1 MRPRGRRLR
10 AACITG
16 GVLLATLLPLQ
27 VHAATTVPDFAAVRA
42 HHRSTEARLVDRAG
56 RILSEVRVGR
66 DGRRLEW
73 VALDELAPAMKEVLL
88 EAEDRR
94 FYEHGGI
101 DWRAFAAAAIQNLW
115 YEHPRGASTLTMQL
129 VGLLDP
135 ALHPGGGHGGRRSLE
150 QKWDQALAAQEI
162 EASWSK
168 AEILEAYLN
177 LAPFRGELLGIHA
190 AAWALVG
197 KAPGALDRVE
207 SSVLAALLR
216 APNAAPAKVAWRAC
230 ELLTRIGS
238 PTQCARARVLAE
250 GLDPVRLP
258 PRWNDAPHLAR
269 ALVTAPGEVVHST
282 LDQAWQRR
290 MNSALEAAAPAR
302 GGVIVLDNAS
312 GAVLADVG
320 GLDAS
325 QADATR
331 QVFPAGAMAWPLITA
346 LALDTHTVTAASLFP
361 EPGQPVSASLRQ
373 LLAHGPPPAD
383 LVARVPAERRA
394 LLLELLRE
402 PGEAAPSLAQ
412 VGIALSR
419 LAALG
424 RLLAV
429 DGQWRSPYWL
439 PAAEAASVPVVS
451 PMAAFI
457 ASDLFPVVRVADTVA
472 GRSAWA
478 VGSNAAVTIAVWM
491 ETGASARLEVRTW
504 LASQL
509 AEGAMWPPERVVP
522 AGVVTRVVSFD
533 SGREPVRNEWF
544 IAGTASARAMPP
556 TVSARIVAPS
566 DRAIIGAD
574 DLAGDGGLWLR
585 ASEDLPRLR
594 WRVDGAHA
602 GSGGQVRWLPQ
613 PGLHRVTLLDDRDRL
628 VDAIE
633 IAVRAGVNDRR
644 DATGRSDQPQDE
656 PGQQR

>member
-1 MRPRGRRLR
+1 MIEGAAAVGSVGRWARVVFVAML
-10 AACITG
+10 
-16 GVLLATLLPLQ
+16 V
-27 VHAATTVPDFAAVRA
+27 AATPLAAAAVPDFAAVRA
-42 HHRSTEARLVDRAG
+42 HHRTTEGRLVDRAG
-56 RILSEVRVGR
+56 RVLSEVRVGH

-135 ALHPGGGHGGRRSLE
+135 ALHPGGAHGGRRTLE
-150 QKWDQALAAQEI
+150 QKWDQAVAAKEI
-162 EASWSK
+162 EASWTK

-207 SSVLAALLR
+207 AAVLAALLR

-238 PTQCARARVLAE
+238 PAQCDRARALAE
-250 GLDPVRLP
+250 RLDPVRLP
-258 PRWNDAPHLAR
+258 PRWDEAPHLAR
-269 ALVTAPGEVVHST
+269 RLVTEPGEVVHST
-282 LDQAWQRR
+282 LDQGWQRR
-290 MNSALEAAAPAR
+290 MLAALEAAAPAR
-302 GGVIVLDNAS
+302 AGAVVVDNAS
-312 GAVLADVG
+312 GAVLAYVG
-320 GLDAS
+320 GLNGA
-325 QADATR
+325 QADSVR
-331 QVFPAGAMAWPLITA
+331 LSFPAGEMAWPLMTA
-346 LALDTHTVTAASLFP
+346 LVLDTRTVTAASLFSL
-361 EPGQPVSASLRQ
+361 PGQPTPESLRRI
-373 LLAHGPPPAD
+373 LAHGPPPPD
-383 LVARVPAERRA
+383 LASRVPPERRA

-402 PGEAAPSLAQ
+402 PGAGAPSLAQ
-412 VGIALSR
+412 VQVGLPR

-424 RLLAV
+424 RMLAV
-429 DGQWRSPYWL
+429 DGQWRAPYWL
-439 PAAEAASVPVVS
+439 PASETPPVPIVS

-504 LASQL
+504 LSAQL
-509 AEGAMWPPERVVP
+509 ADGAMWPPERVVP
-522 AGVVTRVVSFD
+522 AGVVPRNIAFDGGSEVS
-533 SGREPVRNEWF
+533 RREWF
-544 IAGTASARAMPP
+544 ITGTATAQAMPP
-556 TVSARIVAPS
+556 TLDARIVAPG
-566 DRAIIGAD
+566 DRAVIDAE

-585 ASEDLPRLR
+585 ASEDLARLR
-594 WRVDGAHA
+594 WRVDGRPVGA
-602 GSGGQVRWLPQ
+602 GPQVRWLPQ
-613 PGLHRVTLLDDRDRL
+613 PGLHRIELLDDLGRR
-628 VDAIE
+628 VDGVD
-633 IAVRAGVNDRR
+633 IAVRSSAVERDR
-644 DATGRSDQPQDE
+644 GSDQPQDE
-656 PGQQR
+656 PGQQ